1 MKDIFDVSDKKI
13 IITGGNRGNG
23 YEISKG
29 LIAAGAKVLRL
40 DKEFTNVLDS
50 DDYELDLADEESVKI
65 FLQTV
70 SAEHQDIYRLINNA
84 GVSYESSNPYKDFE
98 IFEDVLSIN
107 LRSAWLLS
115 SQICLLMSKNKK
127 GSIIN
132 ITSLGAELG
141 FPNNPSYQTSKAGLR
156 QLTKAM
162 AADWGKAGIRI
173 NNICPGYIKTAMT
186 EKSFNNPKLNKE
198 RKDRTILN
206 RWGKSS
212 DLVGAAIFLIS
223 DASSYITGSDIY
235 VDGGWSAKGL

>member
-1 MKDIFDVSDKKI
+1 MKDIFDISDKKI
-13 IITGGNRGNG
+13 IITGGNKGNG

-50 DDYELDLADEESVKI
+50 DDYELDLADEESIKV
-65 FLQTV
+65 FLSKL
-70 SAEHQDIYRLINNA
+70 SAEHQDIYGLINNA
-84 GVSYESSNPYKDFE
+84 GISYESSNPYKDFK
-98 IFEDVLSIN
+98 IFEEVLSIN
-107 LRSAWLLS
+107 LRSAWILS
-115 SQICLLMSKNKK
+115 SQICPLMSKNKK

-141 FPNNPSYQTSKAGLR
+141 FPNNPSYQASKGGLR

-162 AADWGKAGIRI
+162 ATDWGKAGIRI
-173 NNICPGYIKTAMT
+173 NNICPGYIKTSMT
-186 EKSFNNPKLNKE
+186 EKSYNNPKLNKE